1 MVNAV
6 SAHEIKQAQVPHN
19 LFIVAAMLFDLLM
32 TPAAIAMHIGMY
44 GLLVPLLLSGCAI
57 GYIYLRSRQA
67 TVPFVAAHWKL
78 AFKRCQF
85 LMIGYVVTAVLI
97 MLASLLGMASSDP
110 NMKHIIL
117 IALTR
122 IAIIPTLIAVMV
134 TLLMEAGSL
143 GQAGRGEA
151 P

>member
-1 MVNAV
+1 MKTD
-6 SAHEIKQAQVPHN
+6 SAREMKQAQVPHN

-32 TPAAIAMHIGMY
+32 TPAAIAMKIGMY
-44 GLLVPLLLSGCAI
+44 GLLVPLLLSACAI
-57 GYIYLRSRQA
+57 AYMYFQSRKIS
-67 TVPFVAAHWKL
+67 VPFVKAHWKL

-85 LMIGYVVTAVLI
+85 LMMGYAVSALLI
-97 MLASLLGMASSDP
+97 LLASVLGMMSNDP

-122 IAIIPTLIAVMV
+122 IAIVPSLIAVMV